1 MPPFVTI
8 PWVAMA
14 HSFSGF
20 VWNAIFTGKYVYI
33 CIVHISVFHCPL
45 CKLTNT
51 YCGIVWELQR
61 PCWFLGHLRGQ
72 NLRGGKQQDCLHLH
86 RTGWWPDCPERHK
99 MLTMLDP
106 FPAPHL
112 GMEVLNWCMFLILW
126 LKPSPSECSF
136 HGFTG
141 KSLIASID
149 IWVSRRHLVACV
161 LGPVLRL
168 WWRRDCRVAFVIR
181 DQGMP
186 HAGHR
191 QL

>member
-1 MPPFVTI
+1 MECYLYRKICIYLYCT
-8 PWVAMA
+8 
-14 HSFSGF
+14 
-20 VWNAIFTGKYVYI
+20 YI
-33 CIVHISVFHCPL
+33 CISLSSVQINKYIL
-45 CKLTNT
+45 WDTLRVAETVLVSGT
-51 YCGIVWELQR
+51 SQR
-61 PCWFLGHLRGQ
+61 TKPSWRCC
-72 NLRGGKQQDCLHLH
+72 GKQQDCLHLH

-112 GMEVLNWCMFLILW
+112 GMKVLNWCMFLILW

-141 KSLIASID
+141 KSFIASID

-161 LGPVLRL
+161 LGLVLRL
-168 WWRRDCRVAFVIR
+168 WWRRDCRVAFVKR
-181 DQGMP
+181 DQGKP